1 MIILVGSDETPFG
14 IQKDFLCDRSEY
26 YRNYLESG
34 TEEKIEHIVKLPG
47 TTTEVFGLAQNFLYT
62 EEVISNVAN
71 APSYESLVGL
81 WKLGHELGI
90 KGLCD
95 KTLEAMIDCR
105 KITERIPATPLL
117 IQVWKDTPEG
127 SSIRTLLLSWA
138 AEYMRSSDARA
149 EFAKS
154 LPQEVLSEL
163 VVAMSS
169 FENAPTPQTTAA
181 EFSPITSAP
190 PRKMVHY
197 LEEESEDEVLKNT
210 KKNRRALPS
219 SSGPLPLTP
228 KDQAVIRKA
237 PRTSLSKPVQKR
249 RSSGAYVDA
258 SSFTTQQKL
267 DFCSDLLTRMLSGP
281 GRTYLTSFPHLT
293 NGA

>member
-1 MIILVGSDETPFG
+1 M
-14 IQKDFLCDRSEY
+14 
-26 YRNYLESG
+26 
-34 TEEKIEHIVKLPG
+34 
-47 TTTEVFGLAQNFLYT
+47 
-62 EEVISNVAN
+62 AN

-81 WKLGHELGI
+81 WKLGHDLGI
-90 KGLCD
+90 KGLCE

-127 SSIRTLLLSWA
+127 SSIRRLLLSWA

-169 FENAPTPQTTAA
+169 FDNAPTPQSSTA
-181 EFSPITSAP
+181 EFSPVISAA

-210 KKNRRALPS
+210 KKNRRVIGPS
-219 SSGPLPLTP
+219 STGQLPLLT
-228 KDQAVIRKA
+228 KDQALARKA
-237 PRTSLSKPVQKR
+237 PRTSLSKPIQKR

-258 SSFTTQQKL
+258 SSFTKSQKL
-267 DFCSDLLTRMLSGP
+267 DFCADLLTRMLSGP
-281 GRTYLTSFPHLT
+281 GKMSVFYHQYARANLMSRLLDETRWPIPRPRRTDRGRSTGLPEQGQTT
-293 NGA
+293 NGS